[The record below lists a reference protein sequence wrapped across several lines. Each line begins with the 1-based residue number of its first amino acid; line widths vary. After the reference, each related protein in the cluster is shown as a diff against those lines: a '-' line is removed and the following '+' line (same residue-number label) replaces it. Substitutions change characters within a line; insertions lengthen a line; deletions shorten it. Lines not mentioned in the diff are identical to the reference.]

1 MNVGSMKRIYEK
13 NLTGGDGIY
22 PGLHALRVGSMF
34 GILAMHVFINGQ
46 YSVGAGFWSKQFI
59 PSLTD
64 LVYVFFAIS
73 AFGISCGYY
82 DKLKSGQIRIE
93 EFYKKR
99 WIKIWPF
106 FALLCVLDFVLS
118 PSKEA
123 LYEMFADLTLSF
135 GYLSH
140 KHIQVM
146 GVGWTLGVIFLF
158 YIAFPYF
165 VFLCANR
172 RRAIF
177 SFGVA
182 TLLNFVCVQHFEVGR
197 NNFAY
202 SAVYFLLGELFFL
215 YKVEIERILQRH
227 RSLVWL
233 LTAVALVMYYA
244 WKVNLLT
251 RLLVVSSMLCW
262 GISAKRCPHLVQF
275 LSGVSFEVYLC
286 HMVMYRGIEKLQLLY
301 LFGNNATSYITVVV
315 MVSALA
321 VVFSTVWNRT
331 LALLRKQLE
340 RNKTI

>member
-1 MNVGSMKRIYEK
+1 MTEQKLTRGGTGS
-13 NLTGGDGIY
+13 Y
-22 PGLHALRVGSMF
+22 PGLNTLRVGCMF
-34 GILAMHVFINGQ
+34 GILAMHVFVNGQ
-46 YSVGAGFWSKQFI
+46 YSVGAGFWSERFI

-82 DKLKSGQIRIE
+82 DRFKSGQIRIE

-99 WIKIWPF
+99 WTKIWPF
-106 FALLCVLDFVLS
+106 FALLCVLDFVMS
-118 PSKEA
+118 PGKDA
-123 LYEMFADLTLSF
+123 LYELFANLTLCF

-140 KHIQVM
+140 KHIQVI

-177 SFGVA
+177 SFGVSVI
-182 TLLNFVCVQHFEVGR
+182 LNYVCMRYFEVGR
-197 NNFAY
+197 SNFAY

-215 YKVEIERILQRH
+215 YKVEIERSLQKY
-227 RSLVWL
+227 RSLMWI
-233 LTAVALVMYYA
+233 LTAVALVMYYV

-251 RLLVVSSMLCW
+251 RLLVVSAMLCW
-262 GISAKRCPHLVQF
+262 GISAKRCPHPVNF

-286 HMVMYRGIEKLQLLY
+286 HMVVYRGVEKLQLLY
-301 LFGNNATSYITVVV
+301 LFGNNAVSYITAVV
-315 MVSALA
+315 MISVLA
-321 VVFSTVWNRT
+321 VVFSTVSNKT
-331 LALLRKQLE
+331 MALLRRWLGSNE
-340 RNKTI
+340 TI